1 MSQPVRVRFAPSPTG
16 IPHIG
21 NMRTALFDW
30 LYARHTGGKF
40 ILRIEDTDQTRKVDG
55 AEEKIYESLEWL
67 GLDWDEGPD
76 IGGGYGPYRQSQR
89 LDLYQSAA
97 KRLVEQGHAYY
108 CYCSS
113 ERLTE
118 MRAEQ
123 SKRKE
128 PPRYDFHCRNLTLA
142 QRLAEEAKGIAPVV
156 RFKIPLEG
164 KTSFDDVVY
173 GKVEFENA
181 LLDDLVIL
189 KSDGFP
195 TYHLANVV
203 DDHMMQ
209 ISHVIRG
216 DDWLSSAPKHM
227 LLYDALKYNAPQYA
241 HMPLT
246 LGKDKAKLS
255 KRHGATALLDYKNM
269 GYLPEAMMNFLVL
282 LGWSLDDKTEIFS
295 RDDLVKH
302 FSLERISRT
311 GAVFDLDKLNWFNG
325 YYIRQLTVGGL
336 IERITPILDKELPDV
351 IKRPID
357 EEYLR
362 RIVPLIHE
370 RLKLLNEIT
379 DLVSFFFVEDVQH
392 NADELVG
399 KKMTMELAINALQ
412 ASLNKLSSLSD
423 FNSDSL
429 EEIIR
434 SLADELGLKSGQLFG
449 TLRVATTGR
458 SVAPPLFQTMDVLG
472 KDRCLKRMESALN
485 ALDKAD

>member
-21 NMRTALFDW
+21 NMRTALFNW

-40 ILRIEDTDQTRKVDG
+40 ILRIEDTDQTRKVEG

-67 GLDWDEGPD
+67 GLEWDEGLD
-76 IGGGYGPYRQSQR
+76 VGGEYGPYLQSER
-89 LDLYQSAA
+89 LELYKSAA
-97 KRLVEQGHAYY
+97 EHLITQGHAYY
-108 CYCSS
+108 CYCSP
-113 ERLTE
+113 ERLTQ

-128 PPRYDFHCRNLTLA
+128 PPHYDRTCRELTPE
-142 QRLAEEAKGIAPVV
+142 QQAKKVTEGITPVV
-156 RFKIPLEG
+156 RFKIPLDG
-164 KTSFDDVVY
+164 KTSFNDIVY
-173 GKVEFENA
+173 GQVEFENV

-209 ISHVIRG
+209 ITHVIRA
-216 DDWLSSAPKHM
+216 DEWLSSTPKHM

-241 HMPLT
+241 HMPMT
-246 LGKDKAKLS
+246 FGKDKAKLS
-255 KRHGATALLDYKNM
+255 KRHGATALLDYKSM

-295 RDDLVKH
+295 KDDLIRH
-302 FSLERISRT
+302 FSLERVSRT
-311 GAVFDLDKLNWFNG
+311 GAIFDMDKLNWFNG
-325 YYIRQLTVGGL
+325 YYIRQLTVDGL
-336 IERITPILDKELPDV
+336 IERITPILGKELPDEV
-351 IKRPID
+351 KRPID
-357 EEYLR
+357 EDQLR

-399 KKMTMELAINALQ
+399 KKMTGELAVNALE
-412 ASLNKLSSLSD
+412 SSSDKLSSLVEFD
-423 FNSDSL
+423 ADSL
-429 EEIIR
+429 ENLLR
-434 SLADELGLKSGQLFG
+434 PLADELGLKTGQLFG
-449 TLRVATTGR
+449 TLRVATTGK
-458 SVAPPLFQTMDVLG
+458 SVAPPLFQTMEVLG
-472 KDRCLKRMESALN
+472 RDKCLKRIDSALDV
-485 ALDKAD
+485 LKGVG

>member
-1 MSQPVRVRFAPSPTG
+1 MSRPVRVRFAPSPTG

-21 NMRTALFDW
+21 NMRTALFNW
-30 LYARHTGGKF
+30 LYARHMGGKF
-40 ILRIEDTDQTRKVDG
+40 ILRIEDTDQTRKVEG
-55 AEEKIYESLEWL
+55 AVEKIYESLEWL

-76 IGGGYGPYRQSQR
+76 VGGDYGPYMQSKR
-89 LDLYQSAA
+89 LELYKSAA
-97 KRLVEQGHAYY
+97 ERLIEQGHAYY

-113 ERLTE
+113 ERLAQ

-128 PPRYDFHCRNLTLA
+128 PPRYDRTCRDLTPE
-142 QRLAEEAKGIAPVV
+142 QRAEKGQEGITPVV

-164 KTSFDDVVY
+164 KTSFNDVVY

-181 LLDDLVIL
+181 LLDDFVIL

-209 ISHVIRG
+209 ISHVIRA
-216 DDWLSSAPKHM
+216 DEWLSSTPKHM

-241 HMPLT
+241 HMPMT
-246 LGKDKAKLS
+246 FGKDKAKLS

-295 RDDLVKH
+295 RDDLIRH
-302 FSLERISRT
+302 FSLDRISRT
-311 GAVFDLDKLNWFNG
+311 GAVFDMDKLNWFNG
-325 YYIRQLTVGGL
+325 YYIRQLTVDEL
-336 IERITPILDKELPDV
+336 SERITPILEKELPSE
-351 IKRPID
+351 INRPID
-357 EEYLR
+357 RKYLC

-399 KKMTMELAINALQ
+399 KKMTTELALGALQ
-412 ASLNKLSSLSD
+412 ASLDRLSSLD
-423 FNSDSL
+423 NFKTDSL
-429 EEIIR
+429 EEMLR
-434 SLADELGLKSGQLFG
+434 PLAEELGLKTGQLFG
-449 TLRVATTGR
+449 TLRVATTGK
-458 SVAPPLFQTMDVLG
+458 SVAPPLFQTIEVLG
-472 KDRCLKRMESALN
+472 RDKCLKRIGSALDV
-485 ALDKAD
+485 LKKAG

>member
-1 MSQPVRVRFAPSPTG
+1 MSRPVRVRFAPSPTG

-40 ILRIEDTDQTRKVDG
+40 ILRIEDTDQTRKVEG
-55 AEEKIYESLEWL
+55 AEKKIYESLRWL

-76 IGGGYGPYRQSQR
+76 VGGDYGPYMQSQR
-89 LDLYQSAA
+89 LDLYQSVA
-97 KRLVEQGHAYY
+97 KRLVEQGDAYY
-108 CYCSS
+108 CYCSP

-118 MRAEQ
+118 MRVEQ

-128 PPRYDFHCRNLTLA
+128 PPRYDRTCRDLTEE
-142 QRLAEEAKGIAPVV
+142 QRAKKEAEGITSVV
-156 RFKIPLEG
+156 RFKIPLDG
-164 KTSFDDVVY
+164 KTSFNDVVY
-173 GKVEFENA
+173 GQVQFENA

-216 DDWLSSAPKHM
+216 DDWLSSAPKHV

-255 KRHGATALLDYKNM
+255 KRHGATALLDYKAM
-269 GYLPEAMMNFLVL
+269 GYLPEVMMNFMAL

-295 RDDLVKH
+295 RDDLIKY

-311 GAVFDLDKLNWFNG
+311 GAVFDMDKLNWFNG
-325 YYIRQLTVGGL
+325 YYIRQLTVDEL
-336 IERITPILDKELPDV
+336 IERITPILEKELTEEA
-351 IKRPID
+351 KRPID
-357 EEYLR
+357 KEYLR
-362 RIVPLIHE
+362 CIVPLIHE

-379 DLVSFFFVEDVQH
+379 DLISFFFVEDVQH

-399 KKMTMELAINALQ
+399 KRMTGELAINALQ
-412 ASLNKLSSLSD
+412 ASLDRLSLLVGFD
-423 FNSDSL
+423 ADSL
-429 EEIIR
+429 ENLLR
-434 SLADELGLKSGQLFG
+434 PLAEELGLKAGQLFG
-449 TLRVATTGR
+449 TLRVATTGK
-458 SVAPPLFQTMDVLG
+458 SVAPPLFQTMEVLG
-472 KDRCLKRMESALN
+472 RDKCLKRIGLAIDVLIN
-485 ALDKAD
+485 AG

>member
-21 NMRTALFDW
+21 NMRTALFNW

-40 ILRIEDTDQTRKVDG
+40 ILRIEDTDQTRKVEG

-67 GLDWDEGPD
+67 GLEWDEGLD
-76 IGGGYGPYRQSQR
+76 VGGEYGPYLQSER
-89 LDLYQSAA
+89 LELYKSAA
-97 KRLVEQGHAYY
+97 EHLIMQGHAYY
-108 CYCSS
+108 CYCSP
-113 ERLTE
+113 ERLTQ

-128 PPRYDFHCRNLTLA
+128 PPHYDRTCRELTPEQQA
-142 QRLAEEAKGIAPVV
+142 KKVAEGITPVV
-156 RFKIPLEG
+156 RFKIPLDG
-164 KTSFDDVVY
+164 KTSFNDIVY
-173 GKVEFENA
+173 GQVEFENV

-209 ISHVIRG
+209 ITHVIRA
-216 DDWLSSAPKHM
+216 DEWLSSTPKHM

-241 HMPLT
+241 HMPMT
-246 LGKDKAKLS
+246 FGKDKAKLS
-255 KRHGATALLDYKNM
+255 KRHGATALLDYKSM

-282 LGWSLDDKTEIFS
+282 MGWSLDDKTEIFS
-295 RDDLVKH
+295 KDDLIRH
-302 FSLERISRT
+302 FSLERVSRT
-311 GAVFDLDKLNWFNG
+311 GAIFDMDKLNWFNG
-325 YYIRQLTVGGL
+325 YYIRQLTVDGL
-336 IERITPILDKELPDV
+336 IERITPILGKELPDEV
-351 IKRPID
+351 KRPID
-357 EEYLR
+357 EDQLR

-399 KKMTMELAINALQ
+399 KKMTAELAVNALQ
-412 ASLNKLSSLSD
+412 SSSDKLSSLVEFD
-423 FNSDSL
+423 ADSL
-429 EEIIR
+429 ENLLR
-434 SLADELGLKSGQLFG
+434 PLADELGLKTGQLFG
-449 TLRVATTGR
+449 TLRVATTGKL
-458 SVAPPLFQTMDVLG
+458 VAPPLFQTMEVLG
-472 KDRCLKRMESALN
+472 RDKCLKRIGSALDM
-485 ALDKAD
+485 LKGVG

>member
-30 LYARHTGGKF
+30 LFARHTGGKF
-40 ILRIEDTDQTRKVDG
+40 ILRIEDTDQTRKVEG
-55 AEEKIYESLEWL
+55 AEEKIYESLQWL

-76 IGGGYGPYRQSQR
+76 IGGDYGPYMQSQR

-97 KRLVEQGHAYY
+97 KRLVEQGDAYY

-113 ERLTE
+113 ERLAK

-128 PPRYDFHCRNLTLA
+128 PPRYDRTCRDLMPE
-142 QRLAEEAKGIAPVV
+142 QRAKKEAEGITPVV

-164 KTSFDDVVY
+164 KTSFNDVVY
-173 GKVEFENA
+173 GQVEFENA

-216 DDWLSSAPKHM
+216 DDWLSSAPKHK

-255 KRHGATALLDYKNM
+255 KRHGATALLDYKNL

-295 RDDLVKH
+295 KEDLIRH

-311 GAVFDLDKLNWFNG
+311 GAVFDMDKLNWFNG
-325 YYIRQLTVGGL
+325 YYIRQLTVDGL
-336 IERITPILDKELPDV
+336 IERIVPILERELPQEV
-351 IKRPID
+351 KRPID
-357 EEYLR
+357 KEYLC

-379 DLVSFFFVEDVQH
+379 DLVSFFFAEDVQH
-392 NADELVG
+392 NADELIG
-399 KKMTMELAINALQ
+399 KKMTSDLAINALQ
-412 ASLNKLSSLSD
+412 TSLDKISSLST
-423 FNSDSL
+423 FNTDSL
-429 EEIIR
+429 EGLLR
-434 SLADELGLKSGQLFG
+434 PLAEELGLKTGQLFG
-449 TLRVATTGR
+449 TLRVATTGK
-458 SVAPPLFQTMDVLG
+458 SVAPPLFQTMEVLG
-472 KDRCLKRMESALN
+472 SDKCLKRIGSALGVLRS
-485 ALDKAD
+485 AG

>member
-21 NMRTALFDW
+21 NMRTALFNW

-40 ILRIEDTDQTRKVDG
+40 ILRIEDTDQTRKVEG

-67 GLDWDEGPD
+67 GLEWDEGLD
-76 IGGGYGPYRQSQR
+76 VGGEYGPYLQSER
-89 LDLYQSAA
+89 LELYKSAA
-97 KRLVEQGHAYY
+97 EHLITQGHAYY
-108 CYCSS
+108 CYCSP
-113 ERLTE
+113 ERLTQ

-128 PPRYDFHCRNLTLA
+128 PPHYDRTCRELTPEQQA
-142 QRLAEEAKGIAPVV
+142 KKVAEGITPVV
-156 RFKIPLEG
+156 RFKIPLDG
-164 KTSFDDVVY
+164 KTSFNDIVY
-173 GKVEFENA
+173 GQVEFENV

-209 ISHVIRG
+209 ITHVIRA
-216 DDWLSSAPKHM
+216 DEWLSSTPKHM

-241 HMPLT
+241 HMPMT
-246 LGKDKAKLS
+246 FGKDKAKLS
-255 KRHGATALLDYKNM
+255 KRHGATALLDYKSM

-282 LGWSLDDKTEIFS
+282 MGWSLDDKTEIFS
-295 RDDLVKH
+295 KDDLIRH
-302 FSLERISRT
+302 FSLERVSRT
-311 GAVFDLDKLNWFNG
+311 GAIFDMDKLNWFNG
-325 YYIRQLTVGGL
+325 YYIRQLTVDGL
-336 IERITPILDKELPDV
+336 IERITPILGKELPDEV
-351 IKRPID
+351 KRPID
-357 EEYLR
+357 EDQLR

-399 KKMTMELAINALQ
+399 KKMTGELAVNALQ
-412 ASLNKLSSLSD
+412 SSSDKLSSLVEFD
-423 FNSDSL
+423 ADSL
-429 EEIIR
+429 ENLLR
-434 SLADELGLKSGQLFG
+434 PLADELGLKTGQLFG
-449 TLRVATTGR
+449 TLRVATTGK
-458 SVAPPLFQTMDVLG
+458 SVAPPLFQTMEVLG
-472 KDRCLKRMESALN
+472 RDKCLKRIGSALDM
-485 ALDKAD
+485 LKGVG

>member
-1 MSQPVRVRFAPSPTG
+1 
-16 IPHIG
+16 
-21 NMRTALFDW
+21 MRTALFDW
-30 LYARHTGGKF
+30 LFARNTGGKF
-40 ILRIEDTDQTRKVDG
+40 ILRIEDTDQTRKVEG
-55 AEEKIYESLEWL
+55 AAEKIYESLEWL

-76 IGGGYGPYRQSQR
+76 VGGDFGPYMQSER
-89 LDLYQSAA
+89 LDLYTSAA
-97 KRLVEQGHAYY
+97 KRLVEQGDAYY

-113 ERLTE
+113 ERLAE

-123 SKRKE
+123 SMRKE
-128 PPRYDFHCRNLTLA
+128 PPRYDRTCRDLT
-142 QRLAEEAKGIAPVV
+142 QEERARKEVEGATSVV

-164 KTSFDDVVY
+164 KTTFNDVVY

-246 LGKDKAKLS
+246 LGKDRTKLS
-255 KRHGATALLDYKNM
+255 KRHGAAALLDYKNM

-295 RDDLVKH
+295 RDDLIKH

-325 YYIRQLTVGGL
+325 YYIRQLTVDGL
-336 IERITPILDKELPDV
+336 IVRIMSILDKELPGEV
-351 IKRPID
+351 KRPID
-357 EEYLR
+357 KEYLR
-362 RIVPLIHE
+362 CIIPLIHE
-370 RLKLLNEIT
+370 RLKLLTEIT
-379 DLVSFFFVEDVQH
+379 DLTSFFFIGDVEHKV
-392 NADELVG
+392 DELVG
-399 KKMTMELAINALQ
+399 KKMTKEITVNVLEVAF
-412 ASLNKLSSLSD
+412 NKLNTLTV
-423 FNSDSL
+423 FNTNTL
-429 EEIIR
+429 ENLLR
-434 SLADELGLKSGQLFG
+434 PLAEELGLKTGQLFG
-449 TLRVATTGR
+449 TLRVATTGKT
-458 SVAPPLFQTMDVLG
+458 VAPPLFQTMEVLG
-472 KDRCLKRMESALN
+472 KDKCLRRIGS
-485 ALDKAD
+485 ALDKLQSAS